1 MMSSAGVAV
10 VATTTAA
17 DALLALKVGKVNLS
31 ARLFFLQTAA
41 HKPISPKKVQK
52 ACWEY
57 INDFHIIGRGTLS
70 DQCDFYVNK

>member
-31 ARLFFLQTAA
+31 AWLFLQTAA
-41 HKPISPKKVQK
+41 HKSISPKKVQK